1 MADQDQIFP
10 MTAKTFFGLEEVLKQ
25 ELIQIGAKNVK
36 AGNRA
41 VTFEGDNEV
50 LYKANLH
57 LRTALKILLPI
68 KQFRARNEQELYD
81 RVKKVNW
88 AKYIDLDGT
97 FAIDSTVWSETFTH
111 SKFVALKV
119 KDAIA
124 DHFTEI
130 FKRRP
135 NVDVNQPDIQIHIH
149 ISQRECILSL
159 DSSGESLHRR
169 GYRSE
174 QRQAPLNEVL
184 AAGIILLTG
193 WKGDRPFLDPMCGSG
208 TLLVEAAMIASNT
221 APGIKRKFAFM
232 NWKQY
237 DRKLW
242 NQVFREAKRA
252 VVEIEVPIV
261 GSDIDREAIDISFAN
276 AERSGLDEDLR
287 ISKNSFFD
295 RKAIG
300 ENGIIVCN
308 PPYGERIGKDI
319 EELYKQMGDKLKQ
332 DFSGYDAWI
341 FSGNM
346 RALKFV
352 GLRPSKRIELYNG
365 AIECRLAK
373 YEMYRGGKK
382 D

>member
-1 MADQDQIFP
+1 

>member
-1 MADQDQIFP
+1 
-10 MTAKTFFGLEEVLKQ
+10 MTAKTFFGLEEVLKK
-25 ELIQIGAKNVK
+25 ELIQIGATNVK

-41 VTFEGDNEV
+41 VTFEGDTEV

-81 RVKKVNW
+81 RVKEINW
-88 AKYIDLDGT
+88 AKYIDLEGT

-135 NVDVNQPDIQIHIH
+135 NVDVSEPDIQVHIH

-184 AAGIILLTG
+184 AAGIIMLTG
-193 WKGDRPFLDPMCGSG
+193 WKGERPFLDPMCGSG
-208 TLLVEAAMIASNT
+208 TLLIEAAMIASNT
-221 APGIKRKFAFM
+221 APGVKRKFAFM

-242 NQVFREAKRA
+242 NQVLREAKRA

-261 GSDIDREAIDISFAN
+261 GSDIEREAIDISFAN

-295 RKAIG
+295 RKPIG

-346 RALKFV
+346 QALKFV

-373 YEMYRGGKK
+373 YEMYRGKK

>member
-1 MADQDQIFP
+1 MADQDFK
-10 MTAKTFFGLEEVLKQ
+10 MTAKTFFGLEELLKE
-25 ELIQIGAKNVK
+25 ELLAIGARNVK
-36 AGNRA
+36 AVNRA
-41 VTFEGDNEV
+41 VTFEGDKEI

-57 LRTALKILLPI
+57 VRTALKILLPI
-68 KQFRARNEQELYD
+68 KNFRARNEEDLYEKT
-81 RVKKVNW
+81 KKVNW
-88 AKYIDLDGT
+88 AKYIDVDGT
-97 FAIDSTVWSETFTH
+97 FAIDSTVWSDTFTH
-111 SKFVALKV
+111 SKYVALKV

-124 DHFTEI
+124 DHFSEV

-135 NVDVNQPDIQIHIH
+135 NVNVKDPEVLVHIH
-149 ISQRECILSL
+149 VSQRECILSL

-184 AAGIILLTG
+184 AAGLIMLTG
-193 WKGDRPFLDPMCGSG
+193 WKGERPFLDPMCGSG

-221 APGIKRKFAFM
+221 PPGLKRKFAFM
-232 NWKQY
+232 NWKDY
-237 DRKLW
+237 DRRLF
-242 NQVFREAKRA
+242 NQIFREAKRA
-252 VVEIEVPIV
+252 RKEIEVPIV
-261 GSDIDREAIDISFAN
+261 GSDIDREAIDISYAN

-295 RKAIG
+295 RKPIG

-319 EELYKQMGDKLKQ
+319 EELYRKMGDKLKQ

-346 RALKFV
+346 KALKYV
-352 GLRPSKRIELYNG
+352 GLRPSKKIQLYNG
-365 AIECRLAK
+365 SIECRLAK
-373 YEMYRGGKK
+373 FEMYKGAKA
-382 D
+382 

>member
-1 MADQDQIFP
+1 MADQDFK
-10 MTAKTFFGLEEVLKQ
+10 MTAKTFFGLEELLKE
-25 ELIQIGAKNVK
+25 ELLAIGARNVK
-36 AGNRA
+36 AVNRA
-41 VTFEGDNEV
+41 VTFEGDKEI

-57 LRTALKILLPI
+57 VRTALKILLPI
-68 KQFRARNEQELYD
+68 KNFRARNEEDLYEKT
-81 RVKKVNW
+81 KKVNW
-88 AKYIDLDGT
+88 AKYIDVDGT
-97 FAIDSTVWSETFTH
+97 FAIDSTVWSDTFTH
-111 SKFVALKV
+111 SKYVALKV

-124 DHFTEI
+124 DHFSEV
-130 FKRRP
+130 FRRRP
-135 NVDVNQPDIQIHIH
+135 NVNVQSPDVLVHIH
-149 ISQRECILSL
+149 VSQRECILSL

-184 AAGIILLTG
+184 AAGLIMLTG

-221 APGIKRKFAFM
+221 PPGLKRKFAFM
-232 NWKQY
+232 NWKDY
-237 DRKLW
+237 DRRLF
-242 NQVFREAKRA
+242 NQIFREAKRNRK
-252 VVEIEVPIV
+252 EIEVPIV
-261 GSDIDREAIDISFAN
+261 GSDIDRAAIDISYAN

-295 RKAIG
+295 RKPIG

-319 EELYKQMGDKLKQ
+319 EELYRKMGDKLKQ

-346 RALKFV
+346 KALKYV
-352 GLRPSKRIELYNG
+352 GLRPSKKIQLYNG
-365 AIECRLAK
+365 SIECRLAK
-373 YEMYRGGKK
+373 FEMYKGAKA
-382 D
+382 